1 MAPPLR
7 LTSTNLEDTTFITK
21 PRPMAGV
28 FSKLLYMK
36 SPVRNMF
43 DGIASRYDFLN
54 HFLSCYQDVLWRRYC
69 CNSLKKMV
77 AADSV
82 EAPGTVPGSVTASG
96 TVSAKETAPEIET
109 ARGMRTVRLLDLCG
123 GTGDFANTFRK
134 IFEGGGSSPQGGTAQ
149 SLSQKGTERCTSQKG
164 TARGFCV
171 EPAVIG
177 DFSYGMLAEVKPK
190 KIDAYAVQL
199 DAMKMPFADCRF
211 DVILNGFG
219 MRNVPD
225 ARGALMESYRVLDA
239 GGYLCVLEFFSP
251 RNLFNKFFYKVLAPL
266 FIPVMGAFFSGKRD
280 AYEYLV
286 NSIIRFLP
294 VDEFCKMAE
303 ECGFEVKKVKMFDGG
318 ISFGVFLRKPVSAS

>member
-1 MAPPLR
+1 
-7 LTSTNLEDTTFITK
+7 
-21 PRPMAGV
+21 
-28 FSKLLYMK
+28 
-36 SPVRNMF
+36 MF

-69 CNSLKKMV
+69 CKRLKKMM
-77 AADSV
+77 
-82 EAPGTVPGSVTASG
+82 G
-96 TVSAKETAPEIET
+96 AKLLDKTPSDLNK
-109 ARGMRTVRLLDLCG
+109 VRLLDLCG

-134 IFEGGGSSPQGGTAQ
+134 IFESGCKCGRACKCV
-149 SLSQKGTERCTSQKG
+149 SQNGASR
-164 TARGFCV
+164 V
-171 EPAVIG
+171 EMPSDFVVDPAVIG

-190 KIDAYAVQL
+190 KIDAHAVQL
-199 DAMKMPFADCRF
+199 DAMKMPFAERQF

-225 ARGALMESYRVLDA
+225 ARGALMESYRVLDE

-294 VDEFCKMAE
+294 VDQFCKMAE
-303 ECGFEVKKVKMFDGG
+303 ECGFEVKQVKMFDGG
-318 ISFGVFLRKPVSAS
+318 ISFGVFLHKPRKA

>member
-1 MAPPLR
+1 
-7 LTSTNLEDTTFITK
+7 
-21 PRPMAGV
+21 
-28 FSKLLYMK
+28 MK
-36 SPVRNMF
+36 SPVRKMF

-69 CNSLKKMV
+69 CKRLKKMMC
-77 AADSV
+77 
-82 EAPGTVPGSVTASG
+82 
-96 TVSAKETAPEIET
+96 
-109 ARGMRTVRLLDLCG
+109 GMPRDLNKVRLLDLCG

-134 IFEGGGSSPQGGTAQ
+134 IFESG
-149 SLSQKGTERCTSQKG
+149 CVC
-164 TARGFCV
+164 ARDFV
-171 EPAVIG
+171 VDPAVIG

-190 KIDAYAVQL
+190 KIDAHAVQL
-199 DAMKMPFADCRF
+199 DAMKMPFAERQF

-225 ARGALMESYRVLDA
+225 ARGALLESYRVLDE

-294 VDEFCKMAE
+294 VDQFCKMAE
-303 ECGFEVKKVKMFDGG
+303 ECGFEVKQVKMFDGG
-318 ISFGVFLRKPVSAS
+318 ISFGVFLRKPGNA

>member
-1 MAPPLR
+1 
-7 LTSTNLEDTTFITK
+7 
-21 PRPMAGV
+21 
-28 FSKLLYMK
+28 MK
-36 SPVRNMF
+36 SPVRKMF

-69 CNSLKKMV
+69 CKCLKKMM
-77 AADSV
+77 AA
-82 EAPGTVPGSVTASG
+82 
-96 TVSAKETAPEIET
+96 
-109 ARGMRTVRLLDLCG
+109 GMLAEKSIDEMPLSKLQDEMPRDLNKVRLLDLCG

-134 IFEGGGSSPQGGTAQ
+134 IFESGCKCGCACKCV
-149 SLSQKGTERCTSQKG
+149 SQNGASRD
-164 TARGFCV
+164 FV
-171 EPAVIG
+171 VDPAVIG

-190 KIDAYAVQL
+190 KIDAHAVQL
-199 DAMKMPFADCRF
+199 DAMKMPFAERQF

-225 ARGALMESYRVLDA
+225 ARGALLESYRVLDE

-294 VDEFCKMAE
+294 VDQFCKMAE
-303 ECGFEVKKVKMFDGG
+303 ECGFEVKQVKMFDGG
-318 ISFGVFLRKPVSAS
+318 ISFGVFLHKPGKA

>member
-1 MAPPLR
+1 
-7 LTSTNLEDTTFITK
+7 
-21 PRPMAGV
+21 
-28 FSKLLYMK
+28 MK
-36 SPVRNMF
+36 SPVRKMF

-69 CNSLKKMV
+69 CKRLKKMM
-77 AADSV
+77 AA
-82 EAPGTVPGSVTASG
+82 
-96 TVSAKETAPEIET
+96 
-109 ARGMRTVRLLDLCG
+109 GMLAEKSIDEMPLSKLQDEMPRDLNKVRLLDLCG

-134 IFEGGGSSPQGGTAQ
+134 IFESGCKCGCACKCV
-149 SLSQKGTERCTSQKG
+149 SQNGASRD
-164 TARGFCV
+164 FV
-171 EPAVIG
+171 VDPAVIG

-190 KIDAYAVQL
+190 KIDAHAVQL
-199 DAMKMPFADCRF
+199 DAMKMPFAERQF

-225 ARGALMESYRVLDA
+225 ARGALLESYRVLDE

-294 VDEFCKMAE
+294 VDQFCKMAE
-303 ECGFEVKKVKMFDGG
+303 ECGFEVKQVKMFDGG
-318 ISFGVFLRKPVSAS
+318 ISFGVFLHKPGKA